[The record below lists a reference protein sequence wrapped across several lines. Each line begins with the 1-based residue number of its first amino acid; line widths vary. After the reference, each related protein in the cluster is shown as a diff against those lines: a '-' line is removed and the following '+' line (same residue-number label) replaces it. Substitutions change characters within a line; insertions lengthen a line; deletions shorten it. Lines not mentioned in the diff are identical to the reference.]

1 MTSEVTQTAG
11 VAREGPS
18 VRPLQLCV
26 CRLCEC
32 LQHFLG
38 WCGWREQGFGL
49 TLSHKLS
56 PHARTHS
63 KAESGGRGFTERLPL
78 QSTAQGPTPHQ
89 LPRLRLPDPDDRT
102 ERESQCDQ
110 KGRVENRRRVNNFW
124 AYLLELCIFINKF
137 LPQNRQM
144 APKSP
149 FLVTLERAHSG
160 LRLLSPP
167 IKDLIIMLLL
177 FLWQQQTRSRRKH
190 KDESFPLFLFL
201 ATFI

>member
-56 PHARTHS
+56 PHAHTHS

-102 ERESQCDQ
+102 ERESAKRPAAPVSSSH
-110 KGRVENRRRVNNFW
+110 KGF
-124 AYLLELCIFINKF
+124 
-137 LPQNRQM
+137 
-144 APKSP
+144 
-149 FLVTLERAHSG
+149 
-160 LRLLSPP
+160 
-167 IKDLIIMLLL
+167 MLLL
-177 FLWQQQTRSRRKH
+177 LLWQQQTRSRRKH